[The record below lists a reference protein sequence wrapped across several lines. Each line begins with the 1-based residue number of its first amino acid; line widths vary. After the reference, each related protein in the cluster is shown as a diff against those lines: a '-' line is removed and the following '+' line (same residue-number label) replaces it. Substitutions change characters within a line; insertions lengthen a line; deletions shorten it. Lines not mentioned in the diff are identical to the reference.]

1 MENMKPV
8 LKKSKSALR
17 KLRKW
22 KPFKMPRRNE
32 DFQHIFLNLS
42 LRVQNFGSN
51 LCDSEQEFLGFS
63 FQNFELDSVYRPRN
77 KLVLRT
83 FIQKLQV
90 EDMTQFT
97 LFPKVSRMPSLNTL
111 IF

>member
-1 MENMKPV
+1 METMKPV

-22 KPFKMPRRNE
+22 KPFKIPKRNE

-42 LRVQNFGSN
+42 LRVQNFSSN
-51 LCDSEQEFLGFS
+51 LCDSEQEFLGFNV
-63 FQNFELDSVYRPRN
+63 QNFELDSVYRPRN

-83 FIQKLQV
+83 FIHKLQI

-97 LFPKVSRMPSLNTL
+97 LFPKVRKLDN
-111 IF
+111 